1 MPNRPSNDQSSY
13 GRLCA
18 AAEERDRTPGQL
30 LAVLLRRY
38 GHAETARRI
47 GMNRSNLPWLCRK
60 CGVRIQP
67 IAIPP
72 GYDAHIIRSSSEE

>member
-1 MPNRPSNDQSSY
+1 MPNRPANSETPY
-13 GRLCA
+13 HRLCV
-18 AAEERDRTPGQL
+18 AAEERNRTPGQL

-47 GMNRSNLPWLCRK
+47 GINRSNIPWLCHK
-60 CGVRIQP
+60 AGVRIVP

-72 GYDAHIIRSSSEE
+72 GYDAHIVREVTE